1 MKSSRTLWGF
11 WARKPFKLLL
21 SREGRG
27 CRYKGGAAKK
37 QQCSLGV
44 GSSLH
49 PRDTQNGI
57 FEVFL
62 IFFFNRTIKPV
73 DPKGNQSWIF
83 TERTDA
89 LAETPNTLA
98 SWFEE
103 LTHWKRPWRWE
114 RLKVRGEGDDRGWDG
129 WMESLTQNGHEFE
142 QALGVSVGQ
151 GGLACCGPWGRKD

>member
-1 MKSSRTLWGF
+1 MGLLGTEAFQAVAKQGREGMQIQRRGSQETAVQPWGRVFTPPKGHTEWYLWGF
-11 WARKPFKLLL
+11 F
-21 SREGRG
+21 
-27 CRYKGGAAKK
+27 Y
-37 QQCSLGV
+37 
-44 GSSLH
+44 
-49 PRDTQNGI
+49 
-57 FEVFL
+57 
-62 IFFFNRTIKPV
+62 FFFNRTIKPV

-89 LAETPNTLA
+89 VAETPNTLA